1 MVLGCVSG
9 PPSSPF
15 ALHPEIDVEALAAAY
30 AAGRRILIEPFLAVE
45 GAVRLRDHLQNRPDW
60 HLTLKG
66 ESEKVFDFEQAARA
80 AMSAEQSRAL
90 EKLAAP
96 DRPGFRYLYERI
108 WAVDASTIRERG
120 TLLADF
126 AEFLRS
132 EPVLDFLRRLTGA
145 ADAAFA
151 NAQATRYAPGHF
163 LTIHD
168 DSQEQQKRRV
178 AYVLGLTEGW
188 RTEWGGLLMFHD
200 RKGDVE
206 EAWRPRFNAMTLFAV
221 PQLHSVS
228 AVVPFAPAA
237 RYAVSGWLMPSPPA
251 TSD

>member
-1 MVLGCVSG
+1 MVLEAVSDASL
-9 PPSSPF
+9 PLF
-15 ALHPEIDVEALAAAY
+15 ALHPDIDVEALAAAY
-30 AAGRRILIEPFLAVE
+30 AAGRRIRIEPFLAAD
-45 GAVRLRDHLQNRPDW
+45 GAARLRDHLRDRPDW

-66 ESEKVFDFEQAARA
+66 ESDKVFDFEQTARA
-80 AMSAEQSRAL
+80 TMSAEQSRAL

-108 WAVDASTIRERG
+108 WAVDASTVRERG

-132 EPVLDFLRRLTGA
+132 EPVLDFFRRLTGA
-145 ADAAFA
+145 ADVAFA
-151 NAQATRYAPGHF
+151 NAQATRYATGHF

-168 DSQEQQKRRV
+168 DTQERQKRRV

-200 RKGDVE
+200 RRGDVV

-251 TSD
+251 AVG

>member
-1 MVLGCVSG
+1 MVLEGVSD
-9 PPSSPF
+9 PSSPTF
-15 ALHPEIDVEALAAAY
+15 ALHPEIDVEALAVAY
-30 AAGRRILIEPFLAVE
+30 AAGRRIRIEPFLAAD
-45 GAVRLRDHLQNRPDW
+45 GAARLRDHLRDRSDW
-60 HLTLKG
+60 LLTMKG
-66 ESEKVFDFEQAARA
+66 ESEKVFELDQAARA
-80 AMSAEQSRAL
+80 AMSGEQSRAL

-108 WAVDASTIRERG
+108 WAVDASTVRERG

-132 EPVLDFLRRLTGA
+132 EPVLDFFRRLTGT
-145 ADAAFA
+145 ADVAFA

-168 DSQEQQKRRV
+168 DSQERQKRRV

-200 RKGDVE
+200 QRGDVV

-228 AVVPFAPAA
+228 PVIPFAPSA

-251 TSD
+251 TPT